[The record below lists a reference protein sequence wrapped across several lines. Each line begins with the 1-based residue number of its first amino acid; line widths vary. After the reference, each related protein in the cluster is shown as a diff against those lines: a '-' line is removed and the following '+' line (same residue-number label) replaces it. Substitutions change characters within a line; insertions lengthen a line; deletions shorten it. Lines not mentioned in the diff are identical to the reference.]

1 MRIILWRLTY
11 RPSVIRDPKYDTHQI
26 TLRHPTPIHR
36 SRMDGSWPWTSQSHS
51 SLITAKN
58 RTAYEAPLADIIRI
72 LAKLFVLSADKGYC
86 LIMEFVFAQ
95 IVHGAP
101 PQEES

>member
-36 SRMDGSWPWTSQSHS
+36 SRMDVAVDEPIPQFADHG
-51 SLITAKN
+51 KN

-95 IVHGAP
+95 IVHGVP